1 MMAAASRAAD
11 LVGQHFVVDFSSP
24 EVTPDVERLI
34 REGRIGGVILFA
46 KNVSS
51 VAQVRALT
59 ADLQRLAAETG
70 LPPLLITVDQEGGLV
85 NRLIEEFTVF
95 PSAMAL
101 GASGRAEDA
110 ETAGR
115 ITSVELRAL
124 GINANHAP
132 VLDVNSNA
140 SNPVIG
146 VRAFGDDP
154 SGVARLGMAYIQA
167 AQGAGVL
174 TTAKHFP
181 GHGATAV
188 DSHVD
193 LPVVAK
199 DHQELHR
206 EDLYPF
212 AEAVRA
218 GADGILA
225 AHVVYPAFD
234 PAHPA
239 TLSSRIMTTLLRREL
254 NFDGVAFTDS
264 MAMSAITDR
273 WPRGTAAVAA
283 LAAGNDVVLAC
294 GRPDA
299 QWASIEAARRAIE
312 DGTLESAAM
321 QASAAR
327 IARIKTRYGAVAG
340 ADGMTGTDAHR
351 RQAQEIAD
359 RAVTLVRD
367 RAKRIPLPS
376 GRTAVLQ
383 VGSDEWVATPPSLG
397 TELAGLMP
405 GVTIASGAGDIVGRA
420 WDNVVVVSLSWR
432 AYQSVPVIQEL
443 QRQFGEHLM
452 VVGAG
457 NPYELLRVPEVD
469 TYLAAYGPDPASMR
483 AAAKV
488 LRGTLDPAGHL
499 PVALPGLYPRGHAA

>member
-1 MMAAASRAAD
+1 MTPAAD
-11 LVGQHFVVDFSSP
+11 LVGAHFVVDFSGP
-24 EVTPDVERLI
+24 EVTPEVERLI
-34 REGRIGGVILFA
+34 REGRIGGVILFG
-46 KNVSS
+46 KNVRS
-51 VAQVRALT
+51 VAQVRILT
-59 ADLQRLAAETG
+59 SDLQRLAAEAG
-70 LPPLLITVDQEGGLV
+70 LPALLITVDQEGGIV
-85 NRLIEEFTVF
+85 NRFTEDFTVF
-95 PSAMAL
+95 PSAMAI
-101 GASGRAEDA
+101 GATGRVEDA
-110 ETAGR
+110 AAAGR
-115 ITSVELRAL
+115 ITGVELRAL

-140 SNPVIG
+140 DNPVIG
-146 VRAFGDDP
+146 VRAFGDDHAD
-154 SGVARLGMAYIQA
+154 VARLGIAYIQA

-193 LPVVAK
+193 LPVVAR
-199 DHQELHR
+199 DLQAMRREELA
-206 EDLYPF
+206 PF
-212 AEAVRA
+212 VEAVRA

-225 AHVVYPAFD
+225 AHVVYSAFD
-234 PAHPA
+234 PARPA
-239 TLSSRIMTTLLRREL
+239 TLSSRIMTTLLRGEL

-299 QWASIEAARRAIE
+299 QWASIEAARRAVE
-312 DGTLESAAM
+312 DGTLDAAAL

-327 IARIKTRYGAVAG
+327 IARVRARYAAAAG
-340 ADGMTGTDAHR
+340 ADGATGTESHR
-351 RQAQEIAD
+351 RAAQEIAD
-359 RAVTLVRD
+359 RAVTLVRSQ
-367 RAKRIPLPS
+367 AGRIPLPP
-376 GRTAVLQ
+376 GRTAVLP
-383 VGSDEWVATPPSLG
+383 VGSDEWVATPPRLG
-397 TELAGLMP
+397 PELAGLMR
-405 GVTIASGAGDIVGRA
+405 GVTVASGVGEIADRA

-432 AYQSVPVIQEL
+432 AYAGVPVIQEL
-443 QRQFGEHLM
+443 QRQFGEHLV

-457 NPYELLRVPEVD
+457 NPYELLRIPEID

-483 AAAKV
+483 AAARV
-488 LRGTLDPAGHL
+488 LCGTLDPTGRL